1 MSRTLQKTKWIY
13 LLLLSLIW
21 GSSFILMK
29 KALIGLTS
37 IEIGALRIL
46 ITAVF
51 LIIIG
56 FKSLRKIKKRHWKWI
71 FYSGVLGTFFPS
83 FLFAFAIRGIDSSI
97 ASILNSVTPLNA
109 LWVGLVFFGFAF
121 KRKQFIGI
129 LIGLIGTIV
138 LIYQSADMNPNQ
150 NYWYA
155 LLPIVSSV
163 GYGFNVNIIKKHL
176 QDLDALAITTGNFV
190 LLLPFTLFVL
200 LYSGFFTSFEFTPV
214 TKSALMYIA
223 ILAVLGTGIA
233 KVMFNKLIQISSP
246 VFSSSVTYL
255 IPIVAVMWGIL
266 DGEKLSTLQF
276 FAATIILLGVWL
288 VNKAK

>member
-190 LLLPFTLFVL
+190 LLLPFALFVL